1 MPERDLWMS
10 FRGDPDG
17 NKMQMMSEVYPG
29 P

>member
-17 NKMQMMSEVYPG
+17 NTLQMMSEVHPG